1 VSVEYSKQEFKAIVR
16 RRKGI
21 FLTSF
26 LLIFLTGVIVAI
38 ALPSVYQST
47 VMIIVENQEI
57 PEEYVKSTITS
68 YVSERLEML
77 RRKILSHS
85 KLLKIVKEHN
95 LYPDL
100 DLDGEMVQQMRKDIL
115 LETIDVSLSDR
126 KSRVNSSATIAFNLS
141 YEHKDPRK
149 AKEITDVLSNLFI
162 EEDQRARESQAATTT
177 GFIEKELEDL
187 RRQIQINEEKI
198 SKFKAANINQLP
210 GSMAIFTQTIFR
222 LEQDIDNVEA
232 RIRTTQD
239 KIVYLKSQIA
249 NIDPLVPILTESGKV
264 ASNPNNR
271 LKYLRL
277 QLISMQANLSDKHPD
292 IIKLKSEINELE
304 AQVGEAGSSIEKI
317 NRLKVVEKE
326 IIELKSKYGDKH
338 PDVIR
343 LSKEAALLR
352 RQIGQNETGATN
364 MAISDEQT
372 DNPGYMN
379 IKAQIIVAESE
390 ILALKNERMK
400 LAEKLEDYQKRL
412 ETAPFIDEEYNKL
425 TLDYENARR
434 KYNEASNKLH
444 NARISQEM
452 DVSDQGQ
459 RFHIDAKAFLPDKPY
474 KPNRPIIVLLGFLL
488 GLGIA
493 VGLTAI
499 KEGMDTSIKAADD
512 VESIF
517 GVPVL
522 ATVSFFDTPMQKRL
536 RRSKRTMMV
545 VTLLVATLAA
555 SLMVNWLV
563 APLGDL
569 LDKF

>member
-1 VSVEYSKQEFKAIVR
+1 
-16 RRKGI
+16 
-21 FLTSF
+21 
-26 LLIFLTGVIVAI
+26 
-38 ALPSVYQST
+38 
-47 VMIIVENQEI
+47 MIIVENQEI

-85 KLLKIVKEHN
+85 KLLKIAKTHN

-100 DLDGEMVQQMRKDIL
+100 DLDGDMVQQMRKDIL
-115 LETIDVSLSDR
+115 LETIDVTLNDR
-126 KSRVNSSATIAFNLS
+126 RSRVNSSATIAFNLS
-141 YEHKDPRK
+141 YEHKIPQK

-162 EEDQRARESQAATTT
+162 EEDQLARETQAATTT
-177 GFIEKELEDL
+177 SFIEKELEDL
-187 RRQIQINEEKI
+187 RRQVQINEEKI
-198 SKFKAANINQLP
+198 SRFKSTNINQLP

-222 LEQDIDNVEA
+222 LEQDIDDLESK
-232 RIRTTQD
+232 IRTTQD
-239 KIVYLKSQIA
+239 KIVYLKSQIG

-277 QLISMQANLSDKHPD
+277 QLISMQASLSDKHPD
-292 IIKLKSEINELE
+292 IIKLKSEIQELE
-304 AQVGEAGSSIEKI
+304 AQVGDSGSSIEKI

-326 IIELKSKYGDKH
+326 IIALKSKYGNKH

-352 RQIGQNETGATN
+352 RQIGEGEAGAAKT
-364 MAISDEQT
+364 ALSEELT

-390 ILALKNERMK
+390 VIALKDERNK
-400 LAEKLEDYQKRL
+400 LSEKLNDYQKRL
-412 ETAPFIDEEYNKL
+412 EMAPFIDEEYNKL

-434 KYNEASNKLH
+434 KFNEASNKLH
-444 NARISQEM
+444 NAKISQEM
-452 DVSDQGQ
+452 DVSHQGQ
-459 RFHIDAKAFLPDKPY
+459 RFHIDSPAFLPDRPY
-474 KPNRPIIVLLGFLL
+474 KPNKPIIILLGFLL
-488 GLGIA
+488 GLGAA

-499 KEGMDTSIKAADD
+499 KEGMDTSIKATEE

-522 ATVSFFDTPMQKRL
+522 ATVSFFDSPIQKRL
-536 RRSKRTMMV
+536 RRSKQLIV
-545 VTLLVATLAA
+545 VSTVLVIAIAVLLMA
-555 SLMVNWLV
+555 NWL
-563 APLGDL
+563 
-569 LDKF
+569 

>member
-1 VSVEYSKQEFKAIVR
+1 MSVEFSKQELKAIVR

-26 LLIFLTGVIVAI
+26 LLIFFTCVIVAI
-38 ALPSVYQST
+38 SLPSVYQST

-57 PEEYVKSTITS
+57 PEEYVKSTMTS

-85 KLLKIVKEHN
+85 KLLKIAKEHN

-100 DLDGEMVQQMRKDIL
+100 ALDGEIVQEMRKDIL

-141 YEHKDPRK
+141 YEHKNPQK
-149 AKEITDVLSNLFI
+149 AKEITDVLANLFI
-162 EEDQRARESQAATTT
+162 EEDQRSRESQAATTT

-187 RRQIQINEEKI
+187 RRQVQINEEKI
-198 SKFKAANINQLP
+198 SRFKAANIDQLP

-222 LEQDIDNVEA
+222 LEQDIDSVEA

-249 NIDPLVPILTESGKV
+249 NIDPLVPILTETGKV

-277 QLISMQANLSDKHPD
+277 QLLSMQANLSDKHPD
-292 IIKLKSEINELE
+292 IIKLKSEIQELE
-304 AQVGEAGSSIEKI
+304 AQAGETGSSVEKI
-317 NRLKVVEKE
+317 NRLRVVEKE

-338 PDVIR
+338 PDVVR
-343 LSKEAALLR
+343 LSKEADLLR
-352 RQIGQNETGATN
+352 QQIGQSEAGAEK
-364 MAISDEQT
+364 AAVLDEQT

-390 ILALKNERMK
+390 VNALKNERIK
-400 LAEKLEDYQKRL
+400 LVEKLDDYQKRL

-434 KYNEASNKLH
+434 KFNEASNKLH
-444 NARISQEM
+444 DAKISQEM

-459 RFHIDAKAFLPDKPY
+459 RFHIDAKAFLPDKPF
-474 KPNRPIIVLLGFLL
+474 KPNRLIIILLGFLL
-488 GLGIA
+488 GLGVA
-493 VGLTAI
+493 VGLTAV
-499 KEGMDTSIKAADD
+499 KEGMDTSIKSTDEA
-512 VESIF
+512 ESIF

-522 ATVSFFDTPMQKRL
+522 ATVAFFDTPTQKRL
-536 RRSKRTMMV
+536 RRSKRLIMV
-545 VTLLVATLAA
+545 FTLLVITIAA
-555 SLMVNWLV
+555 SLMVNWFV
-563 APLGDL
+563 APIGEL
-569 LDKF
+569 LDIF